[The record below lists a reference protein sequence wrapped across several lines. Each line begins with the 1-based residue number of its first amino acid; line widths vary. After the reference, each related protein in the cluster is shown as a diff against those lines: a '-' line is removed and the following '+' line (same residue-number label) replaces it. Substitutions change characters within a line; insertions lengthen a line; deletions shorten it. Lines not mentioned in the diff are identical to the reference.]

1 MTKHKAEVRKMILSE
16 YDEELHLKDTYHC
29 GYEDGRSEGES
40 LFASLTAKLIGDSRL
55 DDLTNALKD
64 EEFRR
69 CLYRE
74 YGIKKE

>member
-1 MTKHKAEVRKMILSE
+1 MILSE
-16 YDEELHLKDTYHC
+16 YDEKLHLKDTYHC
-29 GYEDGRSEGES
+29 GYEDGRIEGKAEGES

-69 CLYRE
+69 RLYCE